1 MKMKEYKSITEYIE
15 SFPKEIQETLQKM
28 RKTIKEVMPDAE
40 EAIKYGLPTFR
51 LNNKNVV
58 HFAAFQKHFG
68 FYPAPSGIEEFKKEL
83 EPYIA
88 GKGTIQFPIHKPIP
102 YDLIK
107 KVTAFRMKEVLK

>member
-1 MKMKEYKSITEYIE
+1 MNEYKSITEYIE
-15 SFPKEIQETLQKM
+15 SFPKEIQETLQKI
-28 RKTIKEVMPDAE
+28 RNTIKEVMPDGE

-51 LNNKNVV
+51 LKNKNVV
-58 HFAAFQKHFG
+58 HFAAFQNHFG

-102 YDLIK
+102 YHLIK
-107 KVTAFRMKEVLK
+107 KVTKFRMKEVMK